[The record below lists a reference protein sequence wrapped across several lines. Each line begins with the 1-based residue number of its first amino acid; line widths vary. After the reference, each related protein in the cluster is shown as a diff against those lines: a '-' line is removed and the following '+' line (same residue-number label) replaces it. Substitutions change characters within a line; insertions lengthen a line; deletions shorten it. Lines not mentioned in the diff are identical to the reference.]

1 MVLEKLLPTPLA
13 NLGSLPCKWSG
24 FYFFLS
30 LIFVFFLVVAPSL
43 AEHDMQRV
51 GQVAVGVVSLVF
63 LLSKSL
69 HCDGSLFF
77 GRTSGYLLFLVAISG
92 VISSAFSHRFSW
104 AISDVCLF
112 VVCCGIANF
121 FAVVRVQIGAV
132 ADRCLGY
139 FLLILCLVK
148 TTQFFSSALGA
159 FLNEAGKLD
168 LDLLVVGFSN
178 KRFYGQFQTF
188 TLPLLAVPLLLHTF
202 KPSTK
207 AWIFGLLACWW
218 MIAICGG
225 TRGTWLGMGCAAA
238 VLFFC
243 GPFGRRWCCWQLAA
257 TAVGLLL
264 FWCLFSL
271 LPGYLGIEILNFA
284 GDRLTTS
291 LSARDVIWHQA
302 WEMIKERPLL
312 GFGPMHFADIHN
324 PVAAHPHQAILQWAC
339 EWGVPST
346 LLVGW
351 LAARGLFSTLMLIR
365 KKAASSEPVDL
376 LRICLFASLLGALAQ
391 SMVDGVIVMPYSQ
404 LWLAIVVGWLLGIHE
419 WAVKPEPTGPILR
432 WGWLGTLAIAV
443 GFLVYVVA
451 RDFPHLDEREQQYG
465 HDFGGNFQPRF
476 WLQGVIAVKPE

>member
-1 MVLEKLLPTPLA
+1 MSFFTSSTLKLYGGGCFVLLLASAVFNSISGNDWQRVSQCAIALLCLLTIILFFAKNPNTALLNRRA
-13 NLGSLPCKWSG
+13 RALGI
-24 FYFFLS
+24 
-30 LIFVFFLVVAPSL
+30 LIFSL
-43 AEHDMQRV
+43 ATLSVLSAHQAAWAFVECSLLIASCCIASA
-51 GQVAVGVVSLVF
+51 VALERRDRWAGFDRLVISFVLLLCALKSVQF
-63 LLSKSL
+63 LAATTAA
-69 HCDGSLFF
+69 F
-77 GRTSGYLLFLVAISG
+77 TSGLATFNTLL
-92 VISSAFSHRFSW
+92 
-104 AISDVCLF
+104 
-112 VVCCGIANF
+112 
-121 FAVVRVQIGAV
+121 
-132 ADRCLGY
+132 
-139 FLLILCLVK
+139 LL
-148 TTQFFSSALGA
+148 
-159 FLNEAGKLD
+159 E
-168 LDLLVVGFSN
+168 GFSN
-178 KRFYGQFQTF
+178 PRFYGQFQTF

-238 VLFFC
+238 VVFFC
-243 GPFGRRWCCWQLAA
+243 GPFGRRWCRWQLAA

-351 LAARGLFSTLMLIR
+351 LAARGLFATLMLIR
-365 KKAASSEPVDL
+365 KKADSSEPVDL

-419 WAVKPEPTGPILR
+419 WAVKPEPSGPFLR

-451 RDFPHLDEREQQYG
+451 RDFPHLDEREQQYA

-476 WLQGVIAVKPE
+476 WLQGVIALKPE